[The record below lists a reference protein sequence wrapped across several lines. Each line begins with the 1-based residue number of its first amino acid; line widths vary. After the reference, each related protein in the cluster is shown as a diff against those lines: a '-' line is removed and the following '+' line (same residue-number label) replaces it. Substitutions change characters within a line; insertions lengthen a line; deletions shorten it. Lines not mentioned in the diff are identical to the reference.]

1 MTVVALAMSVFQE
14 ARDRAMTDVL
24 VKDPPS
30 ATAVD
35 APDRPMQ
42 GRVLQNEL
50 RRAQGSAM
58 QDEVR
63 LLIGDESAIS
73 VGIAAGEDSDVFVF
87 TGESTDPEL
96 AAEAADVY
104 AATYIESR
112 REALTTDLQA
122 RAMVVA
128 DRIEA
133 LNAEI
138 AVFSEGAEREELIL
152 QRGQYDF
159 ELESLRTSIALAA
172 DSGASVIDAAQVEAP
187 MLGALLNAYDI
198 DGGGGAYEHR
208 YAYGRYETSDG

>member
-1 MTVVALAMSVFQE
+1 
-14 ARDRAMTDVL
+14 
-24 VKDPPS
+24 
-30 ATAVD
+30 
-35 APDRPMQ
+35 MQ
-42 GRVLQNEL
+42 ARVLQNEL
-50 RRAQGSAM
+50 QRAHGSAM

-63 LLIGDESAIS
+63 LLIGDEPAIS

-138 AVFSEGAEREELIL
+138 AVLSEGAEREELIL

-172 DSGASVIDAAQVEAP
+172 DRA
-187 MLGALLNAYDI
+187 
-198 DGGGGAYEHR
+198 R
-208 YAYGRYETSDG
+208 R